1 MMIGRTDTHAPCF
14 GCDKRTIDCHAD
26 CEAYK
31 TWSAEHLAARGKLK
45 QEARKNGAAY
55 LVRQE
60 SYYRNRRKRHRS
72 GGKTRK
78 PRKR

>member
-1 MMIGRTDTHAPCF
+1 MIGRTDTHAPCF
-14 GCDKRTIDCHAD
+14 GSDKRTIECHAD

-31 TWSAEHLAARGKLK
+31 KWSEERGAARDKRAK
-45 QEARKNGAAY
+45 EARKNGAAY
-55 LVRQE
+55 LVRQA

-72 GGKTRK
+72 GGKTPR

>member
-26 CEAYK
+26 CEPYK
-31 TWSAEHLAARGKLK
+31 QWSAERGAARDQRA

-55 LVRQE
+55 LVRQA
-60 SYYRNRRKRHRS
+60 SYYLNRRKRHRS
-72 GGKTRK
+72 GGKTSR